1 MFPKHYPNCYF
12 FYFIQREREQDHRT
26 CPIPTRRQEP
36 TWEANHRSPH
46 SSDCC
51 YHHTFCPQHILLST
65 EAYVQRDMLLKRGS
79 IQRENTAKKL
89 WIFSHMP
96 QSPFLY
102 STHHGYTALCK
113 IFPSLGC
120 CTDQHAEP
128 RGWEEC
134 RSTCISKAHTP
145 ELWLSTLHVFMHR
158 HMVFFLNKIWSSSG
172 STYNAVSYFKRIEN
186 F

>member
-1 MFPKHYPNCYF
+1 MGKKATKTHTYTFPKHYPNCYF
-12 FYFIQREREQDHRT
+12 CYFIQREREQDHRP

-96 QSPFLY
+96 QSPFPY
-102 STHHGYTALCK
+102 STHQGYTALCK

-120 CTDQHAEP
+120 CTD
-128 RGWEEC
+128 
-134 RSTCISKAHTP
+134 
-145 ELWLSTLHVFMHR
+145 
-158 HMVFFLNKIWSSSG
+158 
-172 STYNAVSYFKRIEN
+172 
-186 F
+186 